1 MTFPV
6 LTTSKGDHFECG
18 VAECAGNRGQE
29 DRTKESYLWGC
40 RARRTTSGSEY
51 TSREHR
57 EVRQGRH
64 LGRPG
69 PDEPRTKLVLRGTMR
84 HGRSPKPCK
93 APTCF
98 SACPPAAR
106 LLILAI
112 ADQPLIFEGSEIA
125 YDVVLASRPEAIV
138 GSVARTAWSAG
149 RRGGRMISY
158 CEQLERRVGKAHEV
172 MHLMIH
178 KAKRLQ
184 APRLH

>member
-1 MTFPV
+1 
-6 LTTSKGDHFECG
+6 
-18 VAECAGNRGQE
+18 
-29 DRTKESYLWGC
+29 
-40 RARRTTSGSEY
+40 
-51 TSREHR
+51 
-57 EVRQGRH
+57 
-64 LGRPG
+64 
-69 PDEPRTKLVLRGTMR
+69 MR
-84 HGRSPKPCK
+84 HGRSPKRCK

-125 YDVVLASRPEAIV
+125 YDMALASLRKLSWPAWRGPLEP
-138 GSVARTAWSAG
+138 GVAG
-149 RRGGRMISY
+149 QPVDLEQY

-184 APRLH
+184 APRVHRKASRAR